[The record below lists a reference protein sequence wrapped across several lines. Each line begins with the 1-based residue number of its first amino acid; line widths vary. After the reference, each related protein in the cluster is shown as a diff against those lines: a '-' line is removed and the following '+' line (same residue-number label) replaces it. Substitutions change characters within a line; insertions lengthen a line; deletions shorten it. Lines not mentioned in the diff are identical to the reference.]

1 MKARMFS
8 VILLC
13 SVIVLNL
20 PLSSCAG
27 KTSFATDLEKANN
40 TPVSTLIA
48 TSQFVDVPQWAKE
61 AVAFVSDRKIMVGV
75 GNNRFDSQSAITKK
89 EVAATLYR
97 MAGSPEEIPEKHVL
111 SNRTIHYAD
120 LQDTSVWYYNALLW
134 CLNQNVIDFYRVP
147 VPLGSS
153 LNSSG
158 YEAEP
163 DKEMTRSDVVDS
175 VFRFASS
182 YMKLVDHGGEHLGNG
197 EFSRGDIGTW
207 EEFLAH
213 GFIDPSKDNILIG
226 GSIGEAWRWAVKQGI
241 IFGYEDNSLRPEN
254 PVTRA
259 EYAAII
265 TRFIKHFDLQFE

>member
-1 MKARMFS
+1 MKTRMIS
-8 VILLC
+8 IILLC
-13 SVIVLNL
+13 AVIILSL

-27 KTSFATDLEKANN
+27 KTSFATDLEKADN

-97 MAGSPEEIPEKHVL
+97 MAGSPEEIPEKHVFY
-111 SNRTIHYAD
+111 NRTIQYAD

-134 CLNQNVIDFYRVP
+134 CLTQNVVDFYRNY
-147 VPLGSS
+147 PLIGSS
-153 LNSSG
+153 SHISSHG

-163 DKEMTRSDVVDS
+163 DKVMTRSDVVDS

-207 EEFLAH
+207 
-213 GFIDPSKDNILIG
+213 
-226 GSIGEAWRWAVKQGI
+226 
-241 IFGYEDNSLRPEN
+241 
-254 PVTRA
+254 
-259 EYAAII
+259 
-265 TRFIKHFDLQFE
+265 